1 METKILR
8 PFGPSIMYAR
18 IPDKLVNDL
27 NEYVDQTAE
36 NKNKINELNYGS
48 KLAADVT
55 QEFKLE
61 RGFAKKVGWLD
72 FLGKCTQ
79 AWIKREINKD
89 IKKFSLI
96 ESWIVRQYK
105 NEYNPT
111 HYHAGHISGAGFLKV
126 PKNFG
131 DFSQEKE
138 KTGKIYPGGKLNLI
152 HGSRMFLSESS
163 IFVEPEVGAFYF
175 FPHYLMHSVYPFKE
189 SDEER
194 RSISFNAFIDE
205 EIFNVFKD

>member
-1 METKILR
+1 METKVLR

-27 NEYVDQTAE
+27 NEYIDQTVE
-36 NKNKINELNYGS
+36 NKNKINELNYGN
-48 KLAADVT
+48 KLAADVK
-55 QEFKLE
+55 QEFRLE
-61 RGFAKKVGWLD
+61 REFAKKVGWLD
-72 FLGKCTQ
+72 FLGKCAH
-79 AWIKREINKD
+79 AWIKKEMDKD
-89 IKKFSLI
+89 IKKFTVI
-96 ESWIVRQYK
+96 ESWLVRQYK

-111 HYHAGHISGAGFLKV
+111 HWHTGHISGAGFLKV
-126 PKNFG
+126 PKSFG
-131 DFSQEKE
+131 DFSQ
-138 KTGKIYPGGKLNLI
+138 GKDKSGIVYPGGKLNLI

-163 IFVEPEVGAFYF
+163 IFIKPEVGAFYF
-175 FPHYLMHSVYPFKE
+175 FPHYLMHSVYPFKG

>member
-1 METKILR
+1 METKVLR
-8 PFGPSIMYAR
+8 PFGPSIMYAKM
-18 IPDKLVNDL
+18 PDKLVNDL
-27 NEYVDQTAE
+27 NEYIDQTIE
-36 NKNKINELNYGS
+36 NKNKINELNYGN

-61 RGFAKKVGWLD
+61 RDFAKKVGWLD
-72 FLGKCTQ
+72 FLGKCAQ
-79 AWIKREINKD
+79 AWIKREIDKD
-89 IKKFSLI
+89 IKKFAVI

-111 HYHAGHISGAGFLKV
+111 HYHSGHISGAGFLKV

-138 KTGKIYPGGKLNLI
+138 KSGKIYPGGKLNLI

-163 IFVEPEVGAFYF
+163 IFIEPEVGAFYF
-175 FPHYLMHSVYPFKE
+175 FPHYLMHSVYPFKG

>member
-61 RGFAKKVGWLD
+61 RDFAKKVGWLD

>member
-8 PFGPSIMYAR
+8 PFGPSIMCAR

-27 NEYVDQTAE
+27 NEYVDQTVE

-61 RGFAKKVGWLD
+61 RDFAKKVGWLD